1 MRRPCTGRSSGHTD
15 ALALGS
21 RWPPSD
27 NIRRMPDPAVHVLT
41 SLSPADYESICQLL
55 PQMSSSPLPTLE
67 RLSHVVESTSNRV
80 LVARIDGRI
89 VGMLT
94 VVIVD
99 IPTKRAAHIDDVVVD
114 EHARGQGIGRTLART
129 AIEEARRAGAR
140 HVDLTS
146 RPEREA
152 ANHLYQSLGF
162 TQRLTGMHRLD
173 LTQ

>member
-1 MRRPCTGRSSGHTD
+1 
-15 ALALGS
+15 
-21 RWPPSD
+21 
-27 NIRRMPDPAVHVLT
+27 MPEPTVHVLT
-41 SLSPADYESICQLL
+41 SLSSADYESICQLL
-55 PQMSSSPLPTLE
+55 PQMSSSPLPTPEHLG
-67 RLSHVVESTSNRV
+67 RVVESTNNRV
-80 LVARIDGRI
+80 VVARFDGRI

-94 VVIVD
+94 VVIID

-114 EHARGQGIGRTLART
+114 EHTRGQGIGRALAR
-129 AIEEARRAGAR
+129 AAVDEARRAGAR

-162 TQRLTGMHRLD
+162 AQRSTSMYRLD

>member
-1 MRRPCTGRSSGHTD
+1 
-15 ALALGS
+15 
-21 RWPPSD
+21 
-27 NIRRMPDPAVHVLT
+27 MPDPTVHVLT

-55 PQMSSSPLPTLE
+55 PQMSSSPLSTLE

>member
-1 MRRPCTGRSSGHTD
+1 
-15 ALALGS
+15 
-21 RWPPSD
+21 
-27 NIRRMPDPAVHVLT
+27 MPDPAVHVLT

-55 PQMSSSPLPTLE
+55 PQMSSSPLPTPEHLG
-67 RLSHVVESTSNRV
+67 RVVESSNNRV
-80 LVARIDGRI
+80 VVARIDGRI